1 MADTERRVVL
11 GTIAGVYGVKGW
23 IRVHSATEPR
33 ERILDYGPWQIGRR
47 GSWREQALEAGRRHG
62 GGVIAKLAGVDDRD
76 AAAALVGAE
85 IAVPRSRLPAG
96 GADEYY
102 WVDLVGLEVVT
113 AQGVALGHV
122 DRLLATGAND
132 VLVVKNGRERLI
144 PFLRGS
150 VIRSVDLEAGVIEVD
165 WDPDF

>member
-1 MADTERRVVL
+1 VAKTPVADTERRVVL

-23 IRVHSATEPR
+23 IRVRSATEPR
-33 ERILDYGPWQIGRR
+33 ERMLGRR
-47 GSWREQALEAGRRHG
+47 GDWRERALEEGRGHG

-96 GADEYY
+96 APDEYY

-113 AQGVALGHV
+113 EQGVALG
-122 DRLLATGAND
+122 RIEGLLATGAND
-132 VLVVKNGRERLI
+132 VLVVRNGRERLI
-144 PFLRGS
+144 PFLRDS
-150 VIRSVDLEAGVIEVD
+150 VIRSVDVEKGVLRVD

>member
-1 MADTERRVVL
+1 VVL
-11 GTIAGVYGVKGW
+11 GTVAGVYGVKGW
-23 IRVHSATEPR
+23 LRVHSATEPR
-33 ERILDYGPWQIGRR
+33 ERILDYAPWQLGRR
-47 GSWREQALEAGRRHG
+47 GDWCERALDEGRVHG
-62 GGVIAKLAGVDDRD
+62 AGVIAKLAGVDDRD

-96 GADEYY
+96 APDEYY

-113 AQGVALGHV
+113 EQGVALGRIE
-122 DRLLATGAND
+122 RLLATGAND

-144 PFLRGS
+144 PFLRDS
-150 VIRSVDLEAGVIEVD
+150 VIRSVDVENGVLRVD